1 MSEKNILEEFAAF
14 IKTSELMTVP
24 PPQVAPTN
32 MPVNQ
37 PRVNDQSPLSADV
50 NPPTASNNSTLK
62 NHTSNAP
69 LKNMKNFSSHIA

>member
-1 MSEKNILEEFAAF
+1 
-14 IKTSELMTVP
+14 
-24 PPQVAPTN
+24 

-50 NPPTASNNSTLK
+50 NPPATSNNSTLK